1 MTKYNEISKP
11 EHYNHGNYEV
21 LDIIKDQLV
30 GMPISAWEGYLLGN
44 IIKYLLRFPY
54 KGKSEQDLGK
64 AKYYLSCLINEYDL
78 KAGYSDEDIKGFMT
92 AVANADKEYDDA
104 LNYRASKAKEG
115 EKGVKEVKD
124 TDSDVAYGH
133 SSKKEKGVKD
143 VKDTDSDVGYGH
155 NPKEDT
161 GLNILDMLSHMGD
174 YAENLFHNEKEDSK
188 NSEDNDTIEGIDALA
203 KLLKGIVGEPATEN
217 ISSDNEEEIIKSYD
231 TSLSIL
237 KYLTDTVK
245 DLEDSKDDKKDK
257 DDSVEDD
264 YSYFVLKP
272 KTISTLKE
280 ILENNNSASN
290 VFLGFDLSYN
300 RKNLIDL
307 IHDLKA
313 DEYEVVLFDE
323 LIAEV
328 LDVVSVEDW
337 TDDSTEAFVVQLLF
351 KNLTTSILS
360 DLQDSLSE
368 EE

>member
-30 GMPISAWEGYLLGN
+30 VMPISPWEGYLLGN

-78 KAGYSDEDIKGFMT
+78 KAGYSDEDIKGLMT
-92 AVANADKEYDDA
+92 TVADADKEYDDN
-104 LNYRASKAKEG
+104 LKYRASKAKEG
-115 EKGVKEVKD
+115 EKAVKD
-124 TDSDVAYGH
+124 TY
-133 SSKKEKGVKD
+133 
-143 VKDTDSDVGYGH
+143 SDVGYGH
-155 NPKEDT
+155 SSKEEN
-161 GLNILDMLSHMGD
+161 GINILDMLSHMGD

-188 NSEDNDTIEGIDALA
+188 NSEDNDTIEGIDVLA
-203 KLLKGIVGEPATEN
+203 KLFKGIVGEPATEN
-217 ISSDNEEEIIKSYD
+217 ISSDNEEEISKSYD

-245 DLEDSKDDKKDK
+245 DLEDSKDDKKEK

-264 YSYFVLKP
+264 DSFLVLKP

-280 ILENNNSASN
+280 MLENSNPASN
-290 VFLGFDLSYN
+290 IFLGFDLSYN

-307 IHDLKA
+307 LHDLKA
-313 DEYEVVLFDE
+313 DEYEEVLYDE

-328 LDVVSVEDW
+328 LDVASVDDW
-337 TDDSTEAFVVQLLF
+337 TDDSTEAFAVQLLF
-351 KNLTTSILS
+351 ERLTTSILI

>member
-92 AVANADKEYDDA
+92 TVANADKEYDDD

-115 EKGVKEVKD
+115 EK
-124 TDSDVAYGH
+124 
-133 SSKKEKGVKD
+133 D
-143 VKDTDSDVGYGH
+143 VKDTNSDVGYGH
-155 NPKEDT
+155 SPKKET
-161 GLNILDMLSHMGD
+161 GLNILDMFSHMGG
-174 YAENLFHNEKEDSK
+174 YADNLFCNDKEGSK

-203 KLLKGIVGEPATEN
+203 KMLKGIVGESDTTDT
-217 ISSDNEEEIIKSYD
+217 SSNNEEEEEIVKPYD
-231 TSLSIL
+231 SSLSIL

-264 YSYFVLKP
+264 YSSFVLKP
-272 KTISTLKE
+272 KTISTIKE
-280 ILENNNSASN
+280 ILENNNPTSN

-313 DEYEVVLFDE
+313 DEYEDVLFDE

-328 LDVVSVEDW
+328 LDVVSVDDW
-337 TDDSTEAFVVQLLF
+337 TDDSTEAYAVQILF
-351 KNLTTSILS
+351 ERLATSILS

>member
-11 EHYNHGNYEV
+11 QHYNHGNYEV

-30 GMPISAWEGYLLGN
+30 VMPISPWEGYLLGN

-54 KGKSEQDLGK
+54 KGNSEQDLGK

-78 KAGYSDEDIKGFMT
+78 KAGYSDEDIKGFMDT
-92 AVANADKEYDDA
+92 VANADKEYDDA

-115 EKGVKEVKD
+115 EKAVKD
-124 TDSDVAYGH
+124 TYSDVSYGH
-133 SSKKEKGVKD
+133 SSKE
-143 VKDTDSDVGYGH
+143 DTDSDVGYGH
-155 NPKEDT
+155 NHKEDT

-174 YAENLFHNEKEDSK
+174 YAENLFCNDKEDSK
-188 NSEDNDTIEGIDALA
+188 NSEDNDTVEGIDVLA
-203 KLLKGIVGEPATEN
+203 KLFKGTVGEPTTEN
-217 ISSDNEEEIIKSYD
+217 ISSDNEEEISKSYD

-245 DLEDSKDDKKDK
+245 DLEDSKDDKKGK

-264 YSYFVLKP
+264 DSFLVLKP

-280 ILENNNSASN
+280 MLENSNPASN
-290 VFLGFDLSYN
+290 IFLGFDLSYN

-307 IHDLKA
+307 LHDLKA
-313 DEYEVVLFDE
+313 DEYEEVLYDE

-328 LDVVSVEDW
+328 LDVASVDDW
-337 TDDSTEAFVVQLLF
+337 TDDSTEAFAIQLLF
-351 KNLTTSILS
+351 ERLTTCILI

>member
-30 GMPISAWEGYLLGN
+30 VMPISPWEGYLLGN

-92 AVANADKEYDDA
+92 TVADADKEYDDN
-104 LNYRASKAKEG
+104 LKYRALKAKEG
-115 EKGVKEVKD
+115 EKAVKD
-124 TDSDVAYGH
+124 TYSDVSYGH
-133 SSKKEKGVKD
+133 SPKKE
-143 VKDTDSDVGYGH
+143 
-155 NPKEDT
+155 T
-161 GLNILDMLSHMGD
+161 GLNILDMFSHMGG
-174 YAENLFHNEKEDSK
+174 YADNLFCNDKEGSK

-203 KLLKGIVGEPATEN
+203 KMLKGIVGESDTTN
-217 ISSDNEEEIIKSYD
+217 TSSNNEEEEEEIVKPYD
-231 TSLSIL
+231 SSLSIL

-245 DLEDSKDDKKDK
+245 DLEDSKDDKKEK
-257 DDSVEDD
+257 DDSVEDED
-264 YSYFVLKP
+264 SFLVLKP

-280 ILENNNSASN
+280 MLENSNPASN
-290 VFLGFDLSYN
+290 IFLGFDLSYN

-307 IHDLKA
+307 LHDLKA
-313 DEYEVVLFDE
+313 DEYEEVLYDE

-328 LDVVSVEDW
+328 LDVASVDDW
-337 TDDSTEAFVVQLLF
+337 TDDSTEAFAIQLLF
-351 KNLTTSILS
+351 ERLTTCILI

>member
-30 GMPISAWEGYLLGN
+30 VMPISPWEGYLLGN

-78 KAGYSDEDIKGFMT
+78 KAGYSDEDIKGLMNT
-92 AVANADKEYDDA
+92 VADADKEYDDA

-115 EKGVKEVKD
+115 EKAVKD
-124 TDSDVAYGH
+124 TYSDVSYGH
-133 SSKKEKGVKD
+133 SSKEENGI
-143 VKDTDSDVGYGH
+143 
-155 NPKEDT
+155 
-161 GLNILDMLSHMGD
+161 NILDMLSHMGD

-188 NSEDNDTIEGIDALA
+188 NSEDNDTIEGIDVLA
-203 KLLKGIVGEPATEN
+203 KLFKGIVGEPATEN
-217 ISSDNEEEIIKSYD
+217 ISSDNEEEISKSYD

-245 DLEDSKDDKKDK
+245 DLEDSKDDKKEK

-264 YSYFVLKP
+264 DSFLVLKP

-280 ILENNNSASN
+280 MLENSNPASN
-290 VFLGFDLSYN
+290 IFLGFDLSYN

-307 IHDLKA
+307 LHDFKA
-313 DEYEVVLFDE
+313 DEYEEVLYDE

-328 LDVVSVEDW
+328 LDVASVDDW
-337 TDDSTEAFVVQLLF
+337 TDDSTEAFAIQLLF
-351 KNLTTSILS
+351 ERLTTCILI

>member
-11 EHYNHGNYEV
+11 QHYNHGNYEV

-30 GMPISAWEGYLLGN
+30 VMPISPWEGYLLGN

-54 KGKSEQDLGK
+54 KGNSEQDLGK

-78 KAGYSDEDIKGFMT
+78 KAGYSDEDIKGFMDT
-92 AVANADKEYDDA
+92 VANADKEYDDA

-115 EKGVKEVKD
+115 EKAVKD
-124 TDSDVAYGH
+124 TYSDVSYGH
-133 SSKKEKGVKD
+133 SSKEENGI
-143 VKDTDSDVGYGH
+143 
-155 NPKEDT
+155 
-161 GLNILDMLSHMGD
+161 NILDMLSHIGD

-188 NSEDNDTIEGIDALA
+188 NSEDNDTIEGIDVLA
-203 KLLKGIVGEPATEN
+203 KLFKGIVGEPATEN
-217 ISSDNEEEIIKSYD
+217 ISSDNEEEISKSYD

-237 KYLTDTVK
+237 KYLADTIK
-245 DLEDSKDDKKDK
+245 DLEDSKDDKKEK

-264 YSYFVLKP
+264 DSFLVLKP

-280 ILENNNSASN
+280 MLENSNPASN
-290 VFLGFDLSYN
+290 IFLGFDLSYN

-307 IHDLKA
+307 LHDLKA
-313 DEYEVVLFDE
+313 DEYEEVLYDE

-328 LDVVSVEDW
+328 LDVASVDDW
-337 TDDSTEAFVVQLLF
+337 TDDSTEAFAIQLLF
-351 KNLTTSILS
+351 ERLTTCILI